1 MPLKAELTRA
11 CLQGPAALQT
21 LVRAKGMRLCAEL
34 DVLREV
40 LRVIVLQ
47 GADPKILCVIA
58 KQLKGLE
65 IAPKRSLDGTTNA
78 ITELIRIESS
88 LNIIYTPNAGYSRR
102 QPDPALRKSI
112 AAAVQ
117 QALKLMPKFNIDE
130 RIANS
135 GWYTDI
141 PALALSN
148 TAFYVYEALEQ
159 PLRPFAD
166 QVLFR
171 GAYDTSKAIAN
182 DSLGRL
188 IEAATFKDLVYVHSG
203 LRRFADNPDYQAIR
217 ADLGKRIRPPLQ
229 LALFLAIYKPV
240 FGNKKRTRRGCGVIT
255 EMSIFPQE
263 LFHFIADLAWN

>member
-1 MPLKAELTRA
+1 MPLKDELTRA
-11 CLQGPAALQT
+11 CVQGPAALQT

-65 IAPKRSLDGTTNA
+65 IASKKSPNDTTNA
-78 ITELIRIESS
+78 ITELISIENN
-88 LNIIYTPNAGYSRR
+88 LNIIYTPNAGYTPR
-102 QPDPALRKSI
+102 QPDPIVRESI

-117 QALKLMPKFNIDE
+117 QALKLMPKFNIDQ
-130 RIANS
+130 RITHS

-141 PALALSN
+141 PALAL
-148 TAFYVYEALEQ
+148 TQRAFYVYEALKQ
-159 PLRPFAD
+159 PLRPFAEH
-166 QVLFR
+166 VFFR
-171 GAYDTSKAIAN
+171 GAYDMSKAIAN

-188 IEAATFKDLVYVHSG
+188 VESAPFEELVYVHAG
-203 LRRFADNPDYQAIR
+203 LRRFHDNQDYQAIR
-217 ADLGKRIRPPLQ
+217 ADLGRRIRPPLQ

-240 FGNKKRTRRGCGVIT
+240 FGNKKRTRRGCGKIT
-255 EMSIFPQE
+255 EMRKIPSDV
-263 LFHFIADLAWN
+263 FHLIADLAWE